1 MSCPFLFPC
10 CFPAISTR
18 VFPLLTALL
27 TGLMGLSAVAL
38 AEPIKLKNA
47 EGKEILAEV
56 IALRDDQVEISV
68 AGKRMAYPMSQL
80 TDESRMEVKKAL
92 EQLAK
97 KALEAKSAKMKLPDG
112 QVIVPGQ
119 MMNFTLPVPKEQ
131 TVKAKEETFKEV
143 LVGVAFPKNF
153 DPSQP
158 CPVFFVDDTMPGQNA
173 KIARNYQAVGNEMG
187 YVVIGAQAVGSVKGS
202 NLSTWYIRG
211 LSALIALDALSE
223 NWPAIFESQW
233 YYGGCSGGGKNCC
246 YLSIFLYET
255 YDHHASG
262 YFASA
267 TNEMKLLDAMEAF
280 KSDKKAFKKS
290 LVYVSAGK
298 LDKVATVAMSQR
310 VADDFKSAGVAE
322 VRMEIHENGHT
333 VHHPHFRQAL
343 EWFSKNAASTK

>member
-1 MSCPFLFPC
+1 M
-10 CFPAISTR
+10 ISAR
-18 VFPLLTALL
+18 VFSLLIALL
-27 TGLMGLSAVAL
+27 TGILGSSAVVM

-56 IALRDDQVEISV
+56 IALRDDKVDISV
-68 AGKRMAYPMSQL
+68 AGKRMSYPMSQL
-80 TDESRMEVKKAL
+80 TEESRAEVKKAL
-92 EQLAK
+92 EQVAK
-97 KALEAKSAKMKLPDG
+97 KALQAKLAKMKLPDG

-119 MMNFTLPVPKEQ
+119 MMNFTLPVPEDQ
-131 TVKAKEETFKEV
+131 TKLAKEETFREV
-143 LVGVAFPKNF
+143 LVAVAFPKNF

-173 KIARNYQAVGNEMG
+173 KVARNYQAVGNEMG
-187 YVVIGAQAVGSVKGS
+187 YVVIGAHAVGSAKGN

-211 LSALIALDALSE
+211 LSARIAIDALSD
-223 NWPAIFESQW
+223 NWPAIVDSQW

-267 TNEMKLLDAMEAF
+267 TNEMKLLDAMETY

-298 LDKVATVAMSQR
+298 QDKVATVAMSQQ
-310 VADDFKSAGVAE
+310 VADAFKSAGVAE
-322 VRMEIHENGHT
+322 VRMEIHDNGHT

-343 EWFSKNAASTK
+343 EWFSENAASTK